1 MFEWKNKE
9 YRSLEE
15 QVQKNMNDIEE
26 LFEGG
31 GGSSAGWS
39 TEAIDMFESLLHQII
54 YKDATT
60 GQNMAD
66 ALIGILRSTKVLI
79 SISAT
84 DNYPEKKRYVGN
96 IVDPSEFTVT
106 ANYSDGKIEELEN
119 YTIYP
124 ATYQENGKVYFSYRG
139 LDASV
144 TVPIYTDSV
153 VDWAIIDYE
162 PKQMRI
168 NSTVSETLTSVKYK
182 LIYASGA
189 ETTEDDMNNLSFSP
203 DTVSGLQNTIN
214 VSINGTEL
222 PTRPILIVG
231 TATPT
236 YLVTFSGDNN
246 CTVSVSGGISSG
258 DYVEEGTIITVT
270 ATPNEGYRIKSAFI
284 NYTEVTLPYSVA
296 VNEPTYILVTS
307 ELAPTSEITYTG
319 IHHGS
324 GTATQVV
331 ALTGEGTF
339 SDVPTWIKIQSQAEN
354 PGARIKEVLIK
365 RVGDVW
371 YVQYAKYGTGTVT
384 WDPNVDTATVVFGEN
399 YSTVKISKIQGTIN
413 GTYKPDGL
421 TFVSTTDYDITVA
434 NYELEV

>member
-15 QVQKNMNDIEE
+15 QVQKNMDDIEE

-31 GGSSAGWS
+31 GGSSTGWS
-39 TEAIDMFESLLHQII
+39 TEAIDMFENLLHQII

-60 GQNMAD
+60 GQNFAD
-66 ALIGILRSTKVLI
+66 ALIGILRSTKVLV
-79 SISAT
+79 SITAT
-84 DNYPEKKRYVGN
+84 DKYPEKKRYVGN
-96 IVDPSEFTVT
+96 IIDPSEFTVT
-106 ANYSDGKIEELEN
+106 ANYSDGKSEELEN

-124 ATYQENGKVYFSYRG
+124 ATYQEDGKVYFSYRG
-139 LDASV
+139 LDAVV

-153 VDWAIIDYE
+153 VDWAIVDYE

-168 NSTVSETLTSVKYK
+168 GSTVSETLTSVKYK

-189 ETTEDDMNNLSFSP
+189 ESIEDDMNNLSFSP

-214 VSINGTEL
+214 VTVNGTEL
-222 PTRPILIVG
+222 SEKPILIVG

-236 YLVTFSGDNN
+236 YLVTYSGDSG
-246 CTVSVSGGISSG
+246 CTVSVSGGILSG

-270 ATPNEGYRIKSAFI
+270 ATPLEGYRIKLAYI
-284 NYTEVTLPYSVA
+284 NGTQVTLPYSVT
-296 VNEPTYILVTS
+296 VNENINILVSS
-307 ELAPTSEITYTG
+307 ELAPATEITYTG
-319 IHHGS
+319 VHHGS

-339 SDVPTWIKIQSQAEN
+339 SDVPTWIKIQSQSAN
-354 PGARIKEVLIK
+354 PGARIKDVLLK
-365 RVGDVW
+365 RTGDVW
-371 YVQYAKYGTGTVT
+371 YVQYLKYGSGTVT
-384 WDPNVDTATVVFGEN
+384 WEAGVDTATVVFGEN
-399 YSTVKISKIQGTIN
+399 YSTVKVSKIQGYIN

-421 TFVSTTDYDITVA
+421 AFTSNTDYDITVA